1 VLRPEVIIVQGKL
14 RIHNTAIPLA
24 GGIIKLAD
32 IEGKG
37 VWSDNLLSHRITMK
51 VFGGSVS
58 VQGNLNFKKNNQGEW
73 DPVIDSNVTPQSL
86 QLASLRPLVQKDWF
100 PRQGTLSGKVHVRGP
115 VKRFSKIKLKGTLAG
130 KKVLL
135 KIKEK
140 PVAFEKTVLSFEP
153 NTQKNMQIR
162 FNLDNISIGELRLK
176 KTTGEIV
183 FLKGAY
189 KLKQGKIWP
198 KTGVLFLNGA
208 YKFETKDYKL
218 DISGKGLRLEDFKDK
233 YLKGPLSL
241 KGSLY
246 GRVLSEGFMKGLS
259 GNFEINSENGKVLK
273 TGGIT
278 SKILSALSL
287 SFSLGADKGF
297 PFDFLGGNCTIK
309 KGILSTENFEMTSPS
324 LKLEVSGKTDLS
336 DEKIDLEVIA
346 IPLLMLN
353 KVFRSVNSLIA
364 KSQSGDRGILS
375 TTITKVPIIGGS
387 LAGEEDKEELLDGDK
402 RKESGQPKGL
412 MKFYFSV
419 EGTFEKP
426 NVYFLPKKTSWF
438 K

>member
-1 VLRPEVIIVQGKL
+1 MKS
-14 RIHNTAIPLA
+14 
-24 GGIIKLAD
+24 GGNW
-32 IEGKG
+32 
-37 VWSDNLLSHRITMK
+37 VNH
-51 VFGGSVS
+51 
-58 VQGNLNFKKNNQGEW
+58 
-73 DPVIDSNVTPQSL
+73 
-86 QLASLRPLVQKDWF
+86 
-100 PRQGTLSGKVHVRGP
+100 
-115 VKRFSKIKLKGTLAG
+115 
-130 KKVLL
+130 L

-140 PVAFEKTVLSFEP
+140 PVAFEKTALSFEP
-153 NTQKNMQIR
+153 NTQKNMQIS

-176 KTTGEIV
+176 KSTGGIV
-183 FLKGAY
+183 FLKGAFE
-189 KLKQGKIWP
+189 LKQGKIWP

-233 YLKGPLSL
+233 YLEGTLSL

-246 GRVLSEGFMKGLS
+246 GRVLSEGFMKELS

-273 TGGIT
+273 TDGIT

-287 SFSLGADKGF
+287 SFSPGADKGF
-297 PFDFLGGNCTIK
+297 PFDSLGGNCVIK

-336 DEKIDLEVIA
+336 DEKIDAEVIA
-346 IPLLMLN
+346 IPLLMTN
-353 KVFRSVNSLIA
+353 KVFRGVNSLIA
-364 KSQSGDRGILS
+364 KSQSGDRGKLS

-387 LAGEEDKEELLDGDK
+387 LAGEEDKEGLLDGVLKMVPLLGDK
-402 RKESGQPKGL
+402 RKEGEQPKGL
-412 MKFYFSV
+412 MKVYFSV